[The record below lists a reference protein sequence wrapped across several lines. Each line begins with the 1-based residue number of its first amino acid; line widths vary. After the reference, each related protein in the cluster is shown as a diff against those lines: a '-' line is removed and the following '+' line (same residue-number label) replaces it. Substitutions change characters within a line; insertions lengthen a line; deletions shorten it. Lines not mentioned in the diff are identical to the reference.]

1 MRLLISL
8 FLLFQTVF
16 ADEIVKPHRKFQT
29 SGIVLDFRFFKN
41 KIYAGTDAGTVDI
54 FDLKTGK
61 MEKQIKM
68 KPLPDF
74 YSGTIPAK
82 VYSVSLFQDLMLIL
96 SEAEYGG
103 RELSLYQNGKL
114 KHILTTRSP
123 IKKVELINDV
133 ICIYATLGNE
143 LVLYDLYNNREI
155 YHIQISSST
164 FSDFAIQGDL
174 IAMASES
181 GEISL
186 RNFWTGEEVQV
197 LKGENLDNI
206 YKVDFK
212 NHIIAGSGQDRRLS
226 IYNLKDNSHFH
237 ILTDF
242 LIYSVGLSPDGTL
255 ALFPYKQNNDMKLIS
270 TKDGTTLKIF
280 TDLTATLNRI
290 IFLNNHTALTSSDEN
305 QIIEWIF

>member
-96 SEAEYGG
+96 SEAKYGG

-123 IKKVELINDV
+123 IKKVKLINDV

-155 YHIQISSST
+155 YHVQINSST

-181 GEISL
+181 GEISKGGEKSMNLNSAFLL
-186 RNFWTGEEVQV
+186 RKKASISDFTFF
-197 LKGENLDNI
+197 KFFLDSFNYLFCYRSCSYI
-206 YKVDFK
+206 SF
-212 NHIIAGSGQDRRLS
+212 IIQ
-226 IYNLKDNSHFH
+226 
-237 ILTDF
+237 
-242 LIYSVGLSPDGTL
+242 
-255 ALFPYKQNNDMKLIS
+255 
-270 TKDGTTLKIF
+270 
-280 TDLTATLNRI
+280 
-290 IFLNNHTALTSSDEN
+290 
-305 QIIEWIF
+305 